1 MAKSV
6 LTPAMLAPYLQV
18 EAEQSIRPAEDF
30 TKEVMDYYVLGE
42 DKTGYK
48 MPWPILDEKFRLRT
62 GECTLLGGVNS
73 SGKSLA
79 LVRWL

>member
-30 TKEVMDYYVLGE
+30 TKEVMDYYVLG
-42 DKTGYK
+42 
-48 MPWPILDEKFRLRT
+48 
-62 GECTLLGGVNS
+62 
-73 SGKSLA
+73 
-79 LVRWL
+79 